1 MIRQILPILF
11 LFTTLQAI
19 GQQVSPISIREN
31 FFNSYRYESKGVR
44 IRTDQ
49 VKVAMKD
56 FPETLKKFETGSRNM
71 ELGKG
76 MKIATS
82 VLITSGLVYL
92 LADDFSSR
100 SLNVFIGTSIAGM
113 ALGFIAPGIY
123 EEGKDNVSQAIQ
135 EYNYQVLRNPDLLL
149 KPTSFEAHNPYR
161 LSWTF
166 QF

>member
-1 MIRQILPILF
+1 MKPALIF
-11 LFTTLQAI
+11 LFSLVI
-19 GQQVSPISIREN
+19 FEVFGQQVSPISIREN
-31 FFNSYRYESKGVR
+31 FFNSYRYESKGIR

-123 EEGKDNVSQAIQ
+123 EEGKDNV
-135 EYNYQVLRNPDLLL
+135 
-149 KPTSFEAHNPYR
+149 
-161 LSWTF
+161 
-166 QF
+166 